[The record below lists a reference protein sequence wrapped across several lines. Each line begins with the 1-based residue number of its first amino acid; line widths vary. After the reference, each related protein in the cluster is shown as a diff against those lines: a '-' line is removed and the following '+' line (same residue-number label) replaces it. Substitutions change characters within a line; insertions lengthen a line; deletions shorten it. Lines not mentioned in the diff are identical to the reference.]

1 MKLKNIIY
9 SISVF
14 TLLSCSN
21 NEANNSITNKEDY
34 EAFLTESKSTEI
46 QQVKKN
52 LSFWE
57 DKLEKSPTQY
67 PYLSKIASIN
77 TNLFTITGNI
87 NYLKEAEKKLL
98 QVNEKA
104 FSVGN
109 LRALARNYISQH
121 KFKDALNV
129 LKKVEKNGEE
139 LVATQK
145 MLFDV
150 HLELGQNDE
159 AKHYLDQI
167 EKYADFDYFIRA
179 GKWSDHKGDL
189 SSAITFLEKAL
200 SIAKFKNNKDLL
212 VWSYTNL
219 ADFYGHNNEIKKS
232 YQYYL
237 KSLAI
242 QPHNSYAMKG
252 ISWIVYSYENNPD
265 EALRIL
271 EKIKEQNASPD
282 YSLLIAEIYEY
293 KNDEEMKTKYLN
305 SFLSQTEN
313 KSYGVMY
320 NSHIAKVIL
329 DEFDEQTKAYNIIL
343 QEIENRATAE
353 SYDLLAWAAF
363 KNGELKKSLSIVNEH
378 IVGKSSEPSI
388 LYHIAEIYKANGLQD
403 KAAKIKVELLDCGYE
418 LGPITYNKIERL

>member
-52 LSFWE
+52 LSFWK

-282 YSLLIAEIYEY
+282 YSLFIAEIYEY

-363 KNGELKKSLSIVNEH
+363 KNGELKKSLSIANEH
-378 IVGKSSEPSI
+378 IVGKSFEPSI
-388 LYHIAEIYKANGLQD
+388 LYHVAEIYKANGLLD
-403 KAAKIKVELLDCGYE
+403 EASKIKVELLECGYE
-418 LGPITYNKIERL
+418 LGPVTFNKIERL

>member
-1 MKLKNIIY
+1 MKLKHIFHIL
-9 SISVF
+9 VAF
-14 TLLSCSN
+14 TLASCSN
-21 NEANNSITNKEDY
+21 KNSNQKITNKSDY
-34 EAFLTESKSTEI
+34 EYYLAESNDTEI
-46 QQVKKN
+46 QRIENN
-52 LSFWE
+52 LSFWKN
-57 DKLEKSPTQY
+57 KLEKSPSQY

-77 TNLFTITGNI
+77 TNLFTITGDI
-87 NYLKEAEKKLL
+87 NYLKAAEKDLL

-121 KFKDALNV
+121 KFKQALEV
-129 LKKVEKNGEE
+129 LKKAEKNGEK

-150 HLELGQNDE
+150 HLELGHDNE
-159 AKHYLDQI
+159 AKNYLGQI
-167 EKYADFDYFIRA
+167 EKYADFDYYIRA
-179 GKWSDHKGDL
+179 GKWSDYKGDL
-189 SSAITFLEKAL
+189 DAAITFLEKAL

-232 YQYYL
+232 YKYYL

-242 QPHNSYAMKG
+242 EPHNSYAKKG
-252 ISWIVYSYENNPD
+252 IAWIVYSYENNPN

-271 EKIKEQNASPD
+271 NRIKEFNASPD

-293 KNDEEMKTKYLN
+293 KNDEDMKNKYLN
-305 SFLSQTEN
+305 SFLTQTEN

-329 DEFDEQTKAYNIIL
+329 DEFDEQSKAYKIIL

-353 SYDLLAWAAF
+353 SYDLLAWAAYKKGDF
-363 KNGELKKSLSIVNEH
+363 KKSLSIANEH
-378 IVGKSSEPSI
+378 IVGKSSEPSL
-388 LYHIAEIYKANGLQD
+388 LYHLAEIYKANGLVD

-418 LGPITYNKIERL
+418 LGPVTFNKIERL

>member
-9 SISVF
+9 TISVF

-98 QVNEKA
+98 QANEKA

-363 KNGELKKSLSIVNEH
+363 KNGELKKSLSIANEH
-378 IVGKSSEPSI
+378 IVGKSFEPSI
-388 LYHIAEIYKANGLQD
+388 LYHIAEIYKANGLLD
-403 KAAKIKVELLDCGYE
+403 EASKIKVELLECGYE
-418 LGPITYNKIERL
+418 LGPVTFNKIERL

>member
-363 KNGELKKSLSIVNEH
+363 KNGELKKSLSIANEH
-378 IVGKSSEPSI
+378 IVGKSFEPSI
-388 LYHIAEIYKANGLQD
+388 LYHIAEIYKANGLLD
-403 KAAKIKVELLDCGYE
+403 EASKIKVELLECGYE
-418 LGPITYNKIERL
+418 LGPVTFNKIERL